1 MGVSFTMMKSSLA
14 ILITMYFLL
23 GCDSRDEKTM
33 EVPVEIE
40 FTESDLNY
48 FNQLSQYELELIDN
62 TLYSHTSERWQKI
75 AMVIAKSLKL
85 RDQFKDLN
93 DVKLLLRVHHLI
105 NTSKLE
111 SQGNIKAMRFS
122 EVKRK

>member
-1 MGVSFTMMKSSLA
+1 MMKSSLA